1 MSSGSNPWPN
11 PGGAALAGAAR
22 GRRGRSPRAA
32 SPGNS
37 ACKHQEQRRALTCLL
52 IWTRFLVH
60 PRQQIF
66 FLSLGN
72 DISQTEGEDRSLR
85 ENETCVTLTSRR
97 DKCSVYLFF
106 SHSIAAR
113 YSVGYFFCIIE
124 KTKIIFVAVL
134 LITLS

>member
-1 MSSGSNPWPN
+1 MEPSRGKANTSEAHLPRRGCLLAQKGLSTPSPFPEAAQQGSNSPPSR
-11 PGGAALAGAAR
+11 GAALAGAAR

-72 DISQTEGEDRSLR
+72 DISQTEGYGLEWQEER
-85 ENETCVTLTSRR
+85 V
-97 DKCSVYLFF
+97 
-106 SHSIAAR
+106 
-113 YSVGYFFCIIE
+113 
-124 KTKIIFVAVL
+124 
-134 LITLS
+134 